1 MRPAP
6 AAVIITTTM
15 TTTISAITTMTSACR
30 TGVSR
35 TGASLS
41 DDGFLKLLTW
51 LSPAF
56 PTGGF
61 AYSHGIEWAVE
72 SGDAK
77 STAGIVGWIC
87 DILEYGSGRTDAI
100 LLRHAHRAADDAAAL
115 AEIAELAAALPGCRE
130 RLLETTA
137 QGNAFIAAAGA
148 WPHPLLAQLRDGEI
162 AYPVAVGAIAAAH
175 GIAEDRAT
183 LGFLHSFAAN
193 LVSSAVRL
201 IPLGQQAGLRIMAAL
216 EPVLIAVAGESRD
229 LSLDDIGSGAIRADL
244 AAMHHETQYTR
255 LFRT

>member
-6 AAVIITTTM
+6 AAAIITTIMTTM
-15 TTTISAITTMTSACR
+15 TTTTMTE
-30 TGVSR
+30 
-35 TGASLS
+35 ASLS

-72 SGDAK
+72 TGDAK
-77 STAGIVGWIC
+77 STAGIVGWIV
-87 DILEYGSGRTDAI
+87 DILEQGSGRTDAI
-100 LLRHAHRAADDAAAL
+100 LLRHAHRAAGDAAAL
-115 AEIAELAAALPGCRE
+115 AEIADLAAALPGCRE

-137 QGNAFIAAAGA
+137 QGNAFLAAARA
-148 WPHPLLAQLRDGEI
+148 WPHPILQRLGDDI
-162 AYPVAVGAIAAAH
+162 AYPVAVGAVAAAH

-183 LGFLHSFAAN
+183 LGFLHTFAAN
-193 LVSSAVRL
+193 MVSSAVRI
-201 IPLGQQAGLRIMAAL
+201 IPLGQQAGLRILAAL
-216 EPVLIAVAGESRD
+216 EPVLVAVCDESRD
-229 LSLDDIGSGAIRADL
+229 LTLDDIGSSAIRADL

>member
-1 MRPAP
+1 
-6 AAVIITTTM
+6 M
-15 TTTISAITTMTSACR
+15 TTTISAITTMTSACQI
-30 TGVSR
+30 
-35 TGASLS
+35 GASLS

-87 DILEYGSGRTDAI
+87 DILEHGSGRTDAI
-100 LLRHAHRAADDAAAL
+100 LLRQAHRAADDAIAL
-115 AEIAELAAALPGCRE
+115 ADVAELAAALPGCRE

-137 QGNAFIAAAGA
+137 QGNAFIAAAKA
-148 WPHPLLAQLRDGEI
+148 WPHPILQQLGDEI

-183 LGFLHSFAAN
+183 LGFLHTFAAN
-193 LVSSAVRL
+193 LVSAAVRL

-216 EPVLIAVAGESRD
+216 EPVLVAVAGESRD

>member
-1 MRPAP
+1 MPRAR
-6 AAVIITTTM
+6 AAATITTTM
-15 TTTISAITTMTSACR
+15 MTTISATTTMTS
-30 TGVSR
+30 
-35 TGASLS
+35 ASLS

-87 DILEYGSGRTDAI
+87 AILEYGSGRTDAI
-100 LLRHAHRAADDAAAL
+100 LLRHAHRAADDRASLTA
-115 AEIAELAAALPGCRE
+115 IADLAAALPGCRE

-137 QGNAFIAAAGA
+137 QGNAFIAAARA
-148 WPHPLLAQLRDGEI
+148 WPHPILHQLGDDI

-183 LGFLHSFAAN
+183 LGFLHTFAAN
-193 LVSSAVRL
+193 LVSAAVRL
-201 IPLGQQAGLRIMAAL
+201 IPLGQQAGLRILAAL
-216 EPVLIAVAGESRD
+216 EPVLVAVAEESRS
-229 LSLDDIGSGAIRADL
+229 LTLDDIGSGAIRADL

>member
-1 MRPAP
+1 M
-6 AAVIITTTM
+6 M
-15 TTTISAITTMTSACR
+15 MTISATITMTD
-30 TGVSR
+30 
-35 TGASLS
+35 ASLS

-77 STAGIVGWIC
+77 STAGIVAWIC
-87 DILEYGSGRTDAI
+87 DILEEGSGRTDAI
-100 LLRHAHRAADDAAAL
+100 LLRAAHRAAGDPASLTA
-115 AEIAELAAALPGCRE
+115 IADLAAALPGSRE
-130 RLLETTA
+130 RHLETTA
-137 QGNAFIAAAGA
+137 QGNAFIAAARA
-148 WPHPLLAQLRDGEI
+148 WPHPVLEQLSDET

-175 GIAEDRAT
+175 FIAEDRAT
-183 LGFLHSFAAN
+183 LGFLHTFAAN
-193 LVSSAVRL
+193 LVSAAVRI

-216 EPVLIAVAGESRD
+216 EPVLVAVSEESRE
-229 LSLDDIGSGAIRADL
+229 LTLDDIGSGAIRADL